1 MYKEMTKPSKMLR
14 DYASS
19 LVSRDVEWVGE
30 QLRVD
35 RVQLPEHLPDLVVA
49 QGGRVGR
56 VDDEDELDPG
66 VGHVPV
72 HLLLLRGEEGAEVQ
86 VTALGIAGKSHYM
99 TDTEI

>member
-1 MYKEMTKPSKMLR
+1 MYEEMTKPFKIPKGALR
-14 DYASS
+14 SS

-30 QLRVD
+30 ELRVD

-86 VTALGIAGKSHYM
+86 VPALEVPVCKSH
-99 TDTEI
+99 DTKI